1 MKKFDNFDDPYN
13 LGAHIVAKRAQVE
26 RYEEAKKWAI
36 TAQGCAFWE
45 AAIQA
50 ECAQGNALLEEE
62 AQQARTR
69 KDRS

>member
-1 MKKFDNFDDPYN
+1 MKKFDNFGDPYN

-50 ECAQGNALLEEE
+50 ECVQLCALLDEES
-62 AQQARTR
+62 ARTR